1 MAKAEGA
8 AMNDSRDKILN
19 DIRQA
24 RDKAQVSSEA
34 IPEEQESLPGN
45 PDELWPRFEQ
55 ELVRIAGEFHIL
67 EDLGA
72 LQALVTGILQQ
83 LGTNEFAVG
92 RASLQKALGAN
103 DRPRPVLVP
112 ETDPVERRTLL
123 DTTKLAV
130 SMASFA
136 IAETGSVA
144 FLYGEKSETLSL
156 FLSEC
161 VILLVAE
168 KHIVRDKTEFFRRV
182 RPGTSLV
189 FISGPSRT
197 ADIEK
202 VLVLGAHGPSRLVVC
217 CVRNALWEE
226 LS

>member
-1 MAKAEGA
+1 
-8 AMNDSRDKILN
+8 MNDSREKILN

-24 RDKAQVSSEA
+24 RDQAQVSPEA
-34 IPEEQESLPGN
+34 IPEEKEPLPGN
-45 PDELWPRFEQ
+45 PEELWQRFEQ
-55 ELVRIAGEFHIL
+55 ELVRIAGEFHVI
-67 EDLGA
+67 EDRAG
-72 LQALVTGILQQ
+72 LQGLVTGILKQ
-83 LGTNEFAVG
+83 LGTNEVAVG
-92 RASLQKALGAN
+92 RASLQKALGSN
-103 DRPRPVLVP
+103 ERPRPVLVP

-161 VILLVAE
+161 VVLLVAE
-168 KHIVRDKTEFFRRV
+168 NHIVRDKMEFFKRV
-182 RPGTSLV
+182 KPGTSLV

-217 CVRNALWEE
+217 CVRNELWDE

>member
-1 MAKAEGA
+1 
-8 AMNDSRDKILN
+8 MNDSREKILN
-19 DIRQA
+19 DIRHA
-24 RDKAQVSSEA
+24 HDKAQVSSKA
-34 IPEEQESLPGN
+34 IPEEKESLPGN
-45 PDELWPRFEQ
+45 PEELWQIFEQ
-55 ELVRIAGEFHIL
+55 ELVRIAGEFHVI
-67 EDLGA
+67 EDLGG
-72 LQALVTGILQQ
+72 LQGLVTGILKQ
-83 LGTNEFAVG
+83 LKTNEIAVG
-92 RASLQKALGAN
+92 RASLQKALGSTE
-103 DRPRPVLVP
+103 RPRPVLVP

-123 DTTKLAV
+123 DTSKLAV

-161 VILLVAE
+161 VVLLVAE
-168 KHIVRDKTEFFRRV
+168 KHIVRDKMEFFRRV
-182 RPGTSLV
+182 KPGTSLV

-217 CVRNALWEE
+217 CVRNELWDE